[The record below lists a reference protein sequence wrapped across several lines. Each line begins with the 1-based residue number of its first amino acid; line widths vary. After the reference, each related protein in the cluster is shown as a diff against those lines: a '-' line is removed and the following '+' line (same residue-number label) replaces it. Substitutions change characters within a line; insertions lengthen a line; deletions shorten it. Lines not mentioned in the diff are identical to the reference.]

1 MLNSINTNIAA
12 YSAQG
17 NIGKA
22 SNSASSS
29 ISRLSSG
36 NRITKSSDDVASLSV
51 GTSLRTGV
59 TTLKQALANT
69 SQGTSLLQVADG
81 ALSQISEI
89 LQRQKAIATQANSGT
104 LSDVERGYLNQ
115 EFQALKSQIDQISSS
130 TSFSS
135 VKLLDGSL
143 AGAFGLGS
151 NTQDVSATAARSQAT
166 IFTIAA
172 GNAVSGNKLSVNGFE
187 VTFTSAAPGTADA
200 AGKVTIGAT
209 AAITAQNLAAFL
221 NKSTDAR
228 VANFSF
234 SNTGADVTAAWGGGK
249 LEAAVTVQASVV
261 TGTAATYGAVNG
273 SIAVTNVEN
282 GLGVDRVRAVGE
294 ITGSLLVN
302 GDAAATNAGAA
313 INVRDIK
320 DNDAFI
326 GALPNIV
333 GTFTAAETATFSV
346 QVGDILYTA
355 NATDIVDAAA
365 ATTLTFTGT
374 DATNALAGGSFT
386 LTLKA
391 NAVTSVTG
399 QSDVDSVTAQLNS
412 ALSGITL
419 LQNRDVNTFQNGEI
433 VSLGGAEI
441 GRLDGMT
448 VNFRSNDFSKVDI
461 QSVNIYAPTSGSA
474 DAKFEVVING
484 ETYSSGAGVGT
495 LIGTNK
501 AIVLQN
507 VNDPQKVLTIM
518 TGNTDLAGASTDA
531 LDVSTQAKAD
541 AIASAL
547 EKAFG
552 LDKAGSSLNFQVG
565 AGAADTIGVQIS
577 SVGTTNLYG
586 GSLPDITT
594 LEGAQAASAVLDKAI
609 VTINQ
614 VRADVGALMSRL
626 DFTAANLQTSIQNQD
641 AARGT
646 LLDTDVAAEST
657 AYATSQVQL
666 QAGIAVLAQAN
677 QLPQNLL
684 KLIS

>member
-130 TSFSS
+130 TTFSS

-143 AGAFGLGS
+143 AGALALGT
-151 NTQDVSATAARSQAT
+151 NTNDSAGARSSAT
-166 IFTIAA
+166 ILTIAA
-172 GNAVSGNKLSVNGFE
+172 ANAQIGDKINVNGLE
-187 VTFTSAAPGTADA
+187 VTFTDQAPGTAGA

-209 AAITAQNLAAFL
+209 ATITAQNLAAFL
-221 NKSTDAR
+221 NNSSDAR
-228 VANFSF
+228 VANYSF
-234 SNTGADVTAAWGGGK
+234 SNTAGALSASWGGGQ
-249 LEAAVTVQASVV
+249 LQGATVIQATRV
-261 TGTAATYGAVNG
+261 TGAVATYTSGAG
-273 SIAVTNVEN
+273 SIAAAGPTN
-282 GLGVDRVRAVGE
+282 GLGLDRVRAVGE
-294 ITGSLLVN
+294 VSGSLLVDGAN
-302 GDAAATNAGAA
+302 LAVGAGAA
-313 INVRDIK
+313 INVTNIIN
-320 DNDAFI
+320 NDAFV
-326 GALPNIV
+326 GALPDIK
-333 GTFTAAETATFSV
+333 GTYTTGGSATFSV
-346 QVGDILYTA
+346 KVGDILYTA
-355 NATDIVDAAA
+355 TSANLVVGTAN
-365 ATTLTFTGT
+365 TLTFTGT
-374 DATNALAGGSFT
+374 DSTNTAAGGNFT
-386 LTLKA
+386 LTIKGGA
-391 NAVTSVTG
+391 ITGVTG
-399 QSDVDSVTAQLNS
+399 QSDVDSITAQLNS
-412 ALSGITL
+412 ALDGVSF
-419 LQNRDVNTFQNGEI
+419 LQNRDVSTFQNGEI
-433 VSLGGAEI
+433 VTLGGADI
-441 GRLDGMT
+441 ARLDGVS
-448 VNFRSNDFSKVDI
+448 VNFRSDDFSKVDI
-461 QSVNIYAPTSGSA
+461 QSVKIFAPANGSA

-484 ETYSSGAGVGT
+484 ETYSSAAGVGT

-501 AIVLQN
+501 PIVLQN
-507 VNDPQKVLTIM
+507 VNDPKKVLTIM
-518 TGNTDLAGASTDA
+518 TGNTALTATGTDA
-531 LDVSTQAKAD
+531 IDVSTQAKAD
-541 AIASAL
+541 AVAKGL

-577 SVGTTNLYG
+577 SVGTTSLYG
-586 GSLPDITT
+586 SATPDITT
-594 LEGAQAASAVLDKAI
+594 LEGAQAASALLDKAI